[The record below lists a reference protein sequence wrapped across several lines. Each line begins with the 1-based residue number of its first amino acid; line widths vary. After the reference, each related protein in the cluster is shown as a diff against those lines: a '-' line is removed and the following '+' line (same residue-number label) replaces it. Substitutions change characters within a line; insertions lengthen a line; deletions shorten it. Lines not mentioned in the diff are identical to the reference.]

1 MSTLVAEDMPYSWH
15 KSYLFAVMLS
25 CHTVLQAKLA
35 QLKEG
40 GADEDEE

>member
-1 MSTLVAEDMPYSWH
+1 MRRVLVQVCTCGCSW
-15 KSYLFAVMLS
+15 LWCVFVQ
-25 CHTVLQAKLA
+25 TKLA

>member
-1 MSTLVAEDMPYSWH
+1 MSLLS
-15 KSYLFAVMLS
+15 MLS
-25 CHTVLQAKLA
+25 CYGVLQAKLA